1 MCVFPGPATG
11 GAVAM
16 TYKQLLPLHEKK
28 ARRGTMGLI
37 MEFLDRDAYK
47 AKVYEVMLRHFNN
60 LRKTK

>member
-1 MCVFPGPATG
+1 MCVPRTCHGRGSIDDLQTTPT
-11 GAVAM
+11 
-16 TYKQLLPLHEKK
+16 LDEKK

-37 MEFLDRDAYK
+37 VEFLDRDAYK

>member
-1 MCVFPGPATG
+1 
-11 GAVAM
+11 M